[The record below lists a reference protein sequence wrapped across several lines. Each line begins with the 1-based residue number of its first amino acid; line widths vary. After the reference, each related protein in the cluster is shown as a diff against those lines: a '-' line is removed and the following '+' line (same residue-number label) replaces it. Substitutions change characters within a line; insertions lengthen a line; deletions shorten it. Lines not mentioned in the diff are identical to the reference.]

1 MRAQNIVLKSKT
13 PMSGGPPSSPIKA
26 SSPIRISKEAFT
38 RRAEVKGALAVR
50 TKGGYD
56 KGCTGFQAAAKEAGG
71 MIRMQCL
78 AEKEPGL
85 NRSPQYQM
93 LMWALLQVY
102 GEDTTQPHCSGA
114 VMHTGVPL
122 RNPAWLKRYRGLS
135 FYHRGPP
142 LQRHAFRM
150 PQAGWFHGSEEEDG
164 RGNSHKNKVPGA
176 TTTTPCGLRC

>member
-122 RNPAWLKRYRGLS
+122 RIPSMAQKVQRPLLLPPRPASTATRGSNATGGLVPRQ
-135 FYHRGPP
+135 RGGGRAR
-142 LQRHAFRM
+142 QQ
-150 PQAGWFHGSEEEDG
+150 PQEQGTGRNIPHG
-164 RGNSHKNKVPGA
+164 
-176 TTTTPCGLRC
+176 

>member
-1 MRAQNIVLKSKT
+1 M
-13 PMSGGPPSSPIKA
+13 
-26 SSPIRISKEAFT
+26 
-38 RRAEVKGALAVR
+38 KGALAVR

-142 LQRHAFRM
+142 LQRHAVRM